1 VEAIRRQLVAR
12 FPGKE
17 VAIGEVGWPSAGRMR
32 EGALPS
38 PANQARFLYEVM
50 ADARR
55 EGYRVN
61 VIEAFDQPWKREL
74 EGTVGG
80 YWGLFDAYRREAKF
94 SWGDPVSDHPGWRW
108 QAAAGV
114 LLAVLVFG
122 VAAAVARRRGVAP
135 PSHRWFGVAVSATV
149 SGIFV
154 GWALANVPVE
164 SLGLGGWIEGIAR
177 ATVALVAPVA
187 GAASLAA
194 GVPLP
199 MFGEILGRRDERPC
213 APLALVSGVALVAL
227 TVLALARALMLVFD
241 PRYVDFPFA
250 PLLAG
255 AVPLAMV
262 ALWSK
267 PQKGARP
274 TPEKLAAAILAA
286 SAVYIVINET
296 VANWQALLFCA
307 GLVMLALT
315 LARARVAPD

>member
-1 VEAIRRQLVAR
+1 
-12 FPGKE
+12 
-17 VAIGEVGWPSAGRMR
+17 
-32 EGALPS
+32 
-38 PANQARFLYEVM
+38 
-50 ADARR
+50 
-55 EGYRVN
+55 
-61 VIEAFDQPWKREL
+61 
-74 EGTVGG
+74 
-80 YWGLFDAYRREAKF
+80 
-94 SWGDPVSDHPGWRW
+94 
-108 QAAAGV
+108 
-114 LLAVLVFG
+114 
-122 VAAAVARRRGVAP
+122 
-135 PSHRWFGVAVSATV
+135 
-149 SGIFV
+149 
-154 GWALANVPVE
+154 
-164 SLGLGGWIEGIAR
+164 
-177 ATVALVAPVA
+177 
-187 GAASLAA
+187 
-194 GVPLP
+194 